1 MFGWCVVLLISALLL
16 LTLTSVALVAWWR
29 LERQAQQLAQSL
41 RRVAV
46 LALDA
51 QLRLES
57 QARLARAQQF
67 AENAF
72 DLTHTTVRAV
82 HRGIASIPFTL
93 LARNPE
99 TKDKAL
105 RVQAIHDETADA
117 VYEGLSA
124 INRLVGRGVRRSIG
138 VRDTPDSDA
147 GHRTTDGATPTPQA
161 TPRRQKPPQ

>member
-1 MFGWCVVLLISALLL
+1 MFGWCAVLLISSVLLL
-16 LTLTSVALVAWWR
+16 AFTGAALVAWWR
-29 LERQAQQLAQSL
+29 LEQQAQQLAQSL

-51 QLRLES
+51 QLRLEN

-67 AENAF
+67 AESAF

-82 HRGIASIPFTL
+82 HRGIAAIPFTL
-93 LARNPE
+93 LANNPD
-99 TKDKAL
+99 TKEKAL
-105 RVQAIHDETADA
+105 KAKAIHDETADA

-138 VRDTPDSDA
+138 VKDVDHDSGA
-147 GHRTTDGATPTPQA
+147 GADSAPFSQA
-161 TPRRQKPPQ
+161 SPRRQKPPQ